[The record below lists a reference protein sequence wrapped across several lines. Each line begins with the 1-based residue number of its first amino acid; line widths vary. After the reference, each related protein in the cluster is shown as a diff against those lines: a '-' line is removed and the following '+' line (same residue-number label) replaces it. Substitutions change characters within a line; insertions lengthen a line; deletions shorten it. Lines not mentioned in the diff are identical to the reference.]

1 MPSVMTTT
9 VNITVTAIVS
19 ANITATGVEGH
30 HGHHVL

>member
-19 ANITATGVEGH
+19 TNIIATVEEGH